1 MSTPDTGPS
10 TVKAAHR
17 AEARARR
24 RSSPPADAN
33 ALASRALSLVE
44 SLPGP
49 RRVTCYASYGT
60 EPPTAA
66 LCRALA
72 DAGFEVLLPRV
83 RDDRLEWVVSGG
95 ATSTSAMGI
104 EEPTGPAVPLS
115 PVRAMLIPAL
125 AVSIRGDRL
134 GKGGGFYDRA
144 LSGLG
149 EEGPVIAAIVDDGD
163 VVDEVPTEEHDC
175 RVDVIV
181 TPTRII
187 DCAGNSR

>member
-1 MSTPDTGPS
+1 MSTPDTGLS
-10 TVKAAHR
+10 AVKAAHR

-24 RSSPPADAN
+24 RSSPPADAS
-33 ALASRALSLVE
+33 ALASQALSLVE
-44 SLPGP
+44 SLAGP

-60 EPPTAA
+60 EPPTQA

-83 RDDRLEWVVSGG
+83 RGEQLEWVVSGG
-95 ATSTSAMGI
+95 ATNTSAMGI

-125 AVSIRGDRL
+125 AVTTGGDRL
-134 GKGGGFYDRA
+134 GKGGGFYDRV
-144 LSGLG
+144 LSELG
-149 EEGPVIAAIVDDGD
+149 EEAPTIAAIVDDAD
-163 VVDEVPTEEHDC
+163 VVDAVPTEQHDC

-187 DCAGNSR
+187 DCARGSS